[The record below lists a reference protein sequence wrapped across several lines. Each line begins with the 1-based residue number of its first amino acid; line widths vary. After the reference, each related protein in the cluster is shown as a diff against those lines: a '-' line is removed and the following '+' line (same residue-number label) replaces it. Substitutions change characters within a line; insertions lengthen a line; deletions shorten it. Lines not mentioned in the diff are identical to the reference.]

1 MHLSMSTSW
10 QCGCGKRGMGWGF
23 HIFQKFGIKFP
34 THRQIIPVKCNQIS
48 PPRAAPCCQITHG
61 WTQRD
66 NKNISVQI
74 KLYNLFLKNNVAA
87 SPKIHIPVAI
97 IRFNH
102 SIGVTL
108 RINTETFR
116 RKSISYFVSFNI
128 PFVPNE
134 PYTDQLYWSKFTVS
148 LCFRLL

>member
-1 MHLSMSTSW
+1 MLLITQTREKAKSIQKTTSRRNAPINVNKLAVRVV
-10 QCGCGKRGMGWGF
+10 GERGMGWGF

-74 KLYNLFLKNNVAA
+74 KLYNLFLKMLL
-87 SPKIHIPVAI
+87 H
-97 IRFNH
+97 H
-102 SIGVTL
+102 
-108 RINTETFR
+108 R
-116 RKSISYFVSFNI
+116 RYIFLL
-128 PFVPNE
+128 
-134 PYTDQLYWSKFTVS
+134 QLYVLTIRSV
-148 LCFRLL
+148 LHCVEYRNL